1 MRRSG
6 RAKNERSLVPQRNHE
21 THLLRLALVIAVVV
35 VVIVVIAVIVVAGRR
50 VLALDHGRHLA
61 LLARLHGQQLVGRPG
76 QREVERNQLL
86 IAQTLL
92 HTTRTTHMTH
102 TAHTTHSESTMEER
116 RELQHHHHHQQQRTL
131 SRKTQKMMLSN
142 LVRLSPS
149 SSQRR
154 TVLSAMCDAS

>member
-21 THLLRLALVIAVVV
+21 THLLRLAFVIAVVV
-35 VVIVVIAVIVVAGRR
+35 VIIIAVIVAVVVAGRR

-102 TAHTTHSESTMEER
+102 MTHTTHTT
-116 RELQHHHHHQQQRTL
+116 HD
-131 SRKTQKMMLSN
+131 TQ
-142 LVRLSPS
+142 
-149 SSQRR
+149 
-154 TVLSAMCDAS
+154 